1 MESIMQQVRTPI
13 VQENETIMSREV
25 PGEIITSPKLVPNG
39 LAASAILAA
48 GIGCLAMGVFTVL
61 GATFRVIHNSLAF
74 YRPVG
79 TISGITTL
87 MVVIWLL
94 SWIVLHLRWKNKEL
108 RFMPIFALALILIGL
123 GVVGIFP
130 PFLQIF
136 ASPVSA

>member
-1 MESIMQQVRTPI
+1 MQQVRTPI
-13 VQENETIMSREV
+13 VQDDETITPRKM
-25 PGEIITSPKLVPNG
+25 PGETITSPKVVPNG
-39 LAASAILAA
+39 QAAAAILAA

-61 GATFRVIHNSLAF
+61 GATFRLIHNSLAF

-79 TISGITTL
+79 TISGVTTL

-94 SWIVLHLRWKNKEL
+94 SWIVLHLRWKNKEV
-108 RFMPIFALALILIGL
+108 RFMPIFALALILIVL

-136 ASPVSA
+136 ASSVSA